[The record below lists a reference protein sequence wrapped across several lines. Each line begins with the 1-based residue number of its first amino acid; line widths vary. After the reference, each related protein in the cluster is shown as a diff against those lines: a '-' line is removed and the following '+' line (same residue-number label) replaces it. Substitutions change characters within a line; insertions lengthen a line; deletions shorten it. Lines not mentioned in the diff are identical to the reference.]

1 LLAQE
6 VLVCEETA
14 RHQKHIQ
21 ELTAQLESQRLARA
35 DAQAEWLAQVE
46 KLSMQCEQEI
56 CHLREER
63 VHLEGIHEKE
73 RCEHLKERANIAAAL
88 HTQKVRNDRPFARSV
103 SL

>member
-1 LLAQE
+1 M
-6 VLVCEETA
+6 LVCEETA

-21 ELTAQLESQRLARA
+21 ELAARVEAERATRA
-35 DAQAEWLAQVE
+35 DAQAEWLTQLE
-46 KLSMQCEQEI
+46 KLSRPFEQEI

-63 VHLEGIHEKE
+63 VHLTGIHEKD
-73 RCEHLKERANIAAAL
+73 RCEHLKERADISAAL